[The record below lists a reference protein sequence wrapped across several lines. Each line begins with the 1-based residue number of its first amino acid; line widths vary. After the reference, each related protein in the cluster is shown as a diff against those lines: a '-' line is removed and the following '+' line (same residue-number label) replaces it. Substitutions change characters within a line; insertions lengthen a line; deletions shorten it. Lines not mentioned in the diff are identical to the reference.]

1 MHKPDPFHANGRN
14 CDDPFSEQGSELDGG
29 SGSSEGKDLPADP
42 ARGSVGSERMAQEI
56 VLASM
61 QQDLVTPRRDYR
73 TGALTAAV
81 IALSLLLGWMMGR
94 AGWNMAVNR
103 DQRQISAVPEET
115 VAANQLT
122 QYPVSVWPGDTEA
135 ATEAKPTR
143 SSPVSTTHSNP
154 VLKQKT
160 GTAVSDGGLV
170 MYEQG
175 KVVFRTPASE
185 ARSCSANTVGSVETE
200 SAAKADSPATSA
212 QMPGL
217 PTNTYLLTRVVP
229 EYPEEARQQRVQGPV
244 VMSIFVGTDGSVREL
259 RVISGDPK
267 LVQAAADAVRQWH
280 FRPHRFNG
288 KPAEFETRITVNFAL
303 P

>member
-1 MHKPDPFHANGRN
+1 
-14 CDDPFSEQGSELDGG
+14 
-29 SGSSEGKDLPADP
+29 
-42 ARGSVGSERMAQEI
+42 
-56 VLASM
+56 M
-61 QQDLVTPRRDYR
+61 QQDLVAPRRDYR

-94 AGWNMAVNR
+94 AGWNLAVNR
-103 DQRQISAVPEET
+103 DHSQISAVPEDSI
-115 VAANQLT
+115 AANQLT
-122 QYPVSVWPGDTEA
+122 QYPISVSPGDTEA
-135 ATEAKPTR
+135 ATEAKPPR

-160 GTAVSDGGLV
+160 GAAVSDGGLV

-185 ARSCSANTVGSVETE
+185 ARSRSAKAVGSVETE
-200 SAAKADSPATSA
+200 SAEKADSPATST

-217 PTNTYLLTRVVP
+217 PTNSYLLTRVVP
-229 EYPEEARQQRVQGPV
+229 EYPEEAKQQRVQGPV

-267 LVQAAADAVRQWH
+267 LVQAAADAVRQWR

-288 KPAEFETRITVNFAL
+288 MPAEFETRITVNFAL